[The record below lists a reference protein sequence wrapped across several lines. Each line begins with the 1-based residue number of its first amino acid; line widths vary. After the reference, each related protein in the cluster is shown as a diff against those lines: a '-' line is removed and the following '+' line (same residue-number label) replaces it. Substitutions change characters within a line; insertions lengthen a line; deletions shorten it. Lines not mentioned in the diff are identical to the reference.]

1 MSQTPKINNVHQKP
15 HTVLY
20 RGRTYTA
27 TRVGRDDSD
36 TVYRIDLKERSI
48 FVRGHDSSVVKP
60 PDTLIWDNTPAGI
73 EAREAYMGEL
83 SDWADDAYSDVE
95 EHLQAM
101 HETMLRI
108 RAAFQVLVDDD
119 TLDSGARE
127 RYAVCIEHATLNYMI
142 QSLE

>member
-1 MSQTPKINNVHQKP
+1 MAQSAKINNVHQKP
-15 HTVLY
+15 HNVLY
-20 RGRTYTA
+20 RGRTYIA
-27 TRVGRDDSD
+27 TRVGRDELG

-73 EAREAYMGEL
+73 EAHAAYMGEL
-83 SDWADDAYSDVE
+83 SDWAEDAYSDVE

-101 HETMLRI
+101 HETMLRV
-108 RAAFQVLVDDD
+108 RTAFQVLVDDD

-127 RYAVCIEHATLNYMI
+127 RYAVCAEHATLSYMI